1 MKENYELRITSY
13 ELGNSAAAPRGKE
26 EEKIRPSSLPKL
38 AACRC
43 FEGAPG
49 TSEAAERG
57 TRIDKAIRVMWA
69 RMAGAEWAKVEELP
83 ELKADEKDA
92 VMWALD
98 QLDSLSQD
106 GELPIE
112 TCEEKLRAVSKVAG
126 VKDGTMDA
134 LCVAGE
140 FLVDFKSGQ
149 VRNYKEQM
157 AAYALSCM
165 DEFFADSWTAY
176 LLFVDQ
182 RAIVAHSLTADEARR
197 IVQAVLDRPCE
208 PEHCEYCTW
217 CAKFTTCPVVTGA
230 VASVQEAPALPAC
243 TAAAKSKGELPELMQ
258 GMLSD
263 HAKAHEFL
271 SKLAVVND
279 WADVLKRQLKEA
291 LADDDAYFQRVVV
304 AGRKVVMPLALGRY
318 IGELGWQRVL
328 SVCSSVPLAKVEEI
342 WQEMMP
348 DKPLPAD
355 MVTTA
360 GGSVQ
365 LRLRKVK
372 K

>member
-1 MKENYELRITSY
+1 MNENANVELV
-13 ELGNSAAAPRGKE
+13 
-26 EEKIRPSSLPKL
+26 RPSALPKL

-43 FEGAPG
+43 YESKPG
-49 TSEAAERG
+49 SSEAAERG
-57 TRIDKAIRVMWA
+57 TRIDRAIRVMWA
-69 RMAGAEWAKVEELP
+69 RMAGDAWAKDEELP
-83 ELKADEKDA
+83 DLPSVDEKDA
-92 VMWALD
+92 VVWAMD
-98 QLDSLSQD
+98 QLDELSHD
-106 GELPIE
+106 GAMHLE
-112 TCEEKLRAVSKVAG
+112 TQEEKLKALSKIDTLKNGAHLVKL
-126 VKDGTMDA
+126 KDGTMDG
-134 LCVAGE
+134 LCVEGA

-165 DEFFADSWTAY
+165 DEYFADEWTAH

-182 RAIVAHSLTADEARR
+182 RQRVSLRFTAEEARA
-197 IVQAVLDRPCE
+197 IVQAVLERPCE

-230 VASVQEAPALPAC
+230 VAAVQQTPALPAC
-243 TAAAKSKGELPELMQ
+243 TAAAKSKGELPDVMAA
-258 GMLSD
+258 MLTD

-279 WADVLKRQLKEA
+279 WADVLKTRIKTA
-291 LADDDAYFQRVVV
+291 LTPEDGAPAADDKYFQRVVM
-304 AGRKVVMPLALGRY
+304 AGRKVVMPLALGHY
-318 IGELGWQRVL
+318 LKELGWQRIL
-328 SVCSSVPLAKVEEI
+328 GACSAIPLAKVEEI
-342 WQEMMP
+342 WREMMP
-348 DKPLPAD
+348 DKPMPAD